1 MMTES
6 KNIPT
11 LFIVLPCFNEEDA
24 LPESIERLTA
34 FYDELMAEGT
44 ISESSRLMFVN
55 DGSRDKTWEII
66 KAAHLS
72 NKYVCGVNLAANVG
86 HQCAILSGMESAKE
100 YADIVVTMDA
110 DLQDDLTKIPEMISK
125 YVDGADIVYGVK
137 NERKADSWF
146 KRTTARMFYKLMKQ
160 LGVKSVYNHADFRLM
175 SSRALEQLSNYRER
189 NLFLRGIIPMLGYK
203 TDVVYEDLSPR
214 KAGESKYSLS
224 KMMNL
229 AVDGITSFSIMPV
242 RMVLAM
248 GLVFLLIAF
257 CILIYVVCMFF
268 KGNTVPGWSSLM
280 LSIWFV
286 GGVILVGLGI
296 VGEYIGRIYLE
307 VKDRPR
313 YNIESKL
320 IR

>member
-1 MMTES
+1 MAEF
-6 KNIPT
+6 KNNPT
-11 LFIVLPCFNEEDA
+11 LFIVLPCYNEEEA
-24 LPESIERLTA
+24 LPESIERLNS
-34 FYDELMAEGT
+34 FFDGLISDGT
-44 ISESSRLMFVN
+44 ISGSSRLLFVN
-55 DGSRDKTWEII
+55 DGSRDRTWEII
-66 KAAHLS
+66 QEAHSS
-72 NKYVCGVNLAANVG
+72 NKYVCGVNLAANAG
-86 HQCAILSGMESAKE
+86 HQCAILSGMETAKD

-110 DLQDDLTKIPEMISK
+110 DLQDDLNKIPEMIRK
-125 YVDGADIVYGVK
+125 YVEGADIVYGVK

-146 KRTTARMFYKLMKQ
+146 KRTTARLFYRLMSH
-160 LGVKSVYNHADFRLM
+160 LGVKSIYNHADFRLL
-175 SSRALEQLSNYRER
+175 SRRALEQLSHYRER

-203 TDVVYEDLSPR
+203 TDIVYEDLAPR

-242 RMVLAM
+242 RMVLLL
-248 GLVFLLIAF
+248 GIVFLFIAL
-257 CILIYVVCMFF
+257 CILIYVLCMFF
-268 KGNTVPGWSSLM
+268 GGNTAPGWSSIM

-286 GGVILVGLGI
+286 GGVVLVGLGI

-320 IR
+320 IK